1 MLFRIILSDF
11 SYFPQYA
18 ESSAYAYTKESFP
31 YENIGSTWCYT
42 NEINPREYTAPPPPV
57 NTI

>member
-1 MLFRIILSDF
+1 MLSDF
-11 SYFPQYA
+11 LYFSQYA

-42 NEINPREYTAPPPPV
+42 NEINPREDTAP
-57 NTI
+57 TTC